1 VTTPKSPEPN
11 PSADATS
18 TPSAKSDPATTD
30 NAKTDTTKT
39 DTTGDTAKVETTS
52 AAAPAKTPP
61 AAPAVKPVPPARAS
75 VATRP
80 AAPRPPR
87 TPRPSSG
94 SVAGGLAFVVALC
107 SALIAAGSA
116 VVAIYALDV
125 ARDAKSSAAIAMGGR
140 STAAPTTSVDSVSP
154 TAAPIQSPTAGPT
167 ASARPVY
174 LIDTL
179 QGELRLPP
187 PEGCASV
194 FVDIDSMRVGT
205 DDGHEFYVTSCLGAP
220 SFRVDRAGAVPMN
233 GPVTTPEQCAE
244 VLAKETPG
252 QETVL
257 LVRSNLVMCLLTSA
271 QEAQRQSIPQ
281 RIGILEVR
289 SINADRS
296 ISLVISTY
304 RVPV

>member
-1 VTTPKSPEPN
+1 VTADNSEPRTSSSPDATPPP
-11 PSADATS
+11 PSATS
-18 TPSAKSDPATTD
+18 GPA
-30 NAKTDTTKT
+30 KT
-39 DTTGDTAKVETTS
+39 DTTGDTAKADPTPSGEVT
-52 AAAPAKTPP
+52 APTKTVP
-61 AAPAVKPVPPARAS
+61 AAPAVKTVPSGRATPA
-75 VATRP
+75 ATRP
-80 AAPRPPR
+80 A
-87 TPRPSSG
+87 TPRPARPRPASG
-94 SVAGGLAFVVALC
+94 IAGGLAFVVALC
-107 SALIAAGSA
+107 SALIAAGST

-125 ARDAKSSAAIAMGGR
+125 AREAKSSAAIAMGGR
-140 STAAPTTSVDSVSP
+140 STAAPSSSVSNTGPTTAPTQPATAPP
-154 TAAPIQSPTAGPT
+154 TAT
-167 ASARPVY
+167 ARPVY

-187 PEGCASV
+187 PEGCASI
-194 FVDIDSMRVGT
+194 FVDIDSMRSGI
-205 DDGHEFYVTSCLGAP
+205 DDGHELYVTSCLGAP
-220 SFRVDRAGAVPMN
+220 TFRVDRAGAVPMN

-252 QETVL
+252 QETFV